1 MMQFTMAAY
10 SKNFTP
16 EDAMNITRRTL
27 LKSLTAFLNPSAALD
42 APAAAPVT
50 VKIIQIRPQGP
61 A

>member
-27 LKSLTAFLNPSAALD
+27 LKSMYKPPDGLNH
-42 APAAAPVT
+42 PAVYRM
-50 VKIIQIRPQGP
+50 VEFHHQI
-61 A
+61 